1 MPPSAK
7 DERTLPGIRAR
18 IGAVRS
24 PDLTLLESESGYR
37 ALLERV
43 PAVIY
48 VERSLGNDGGAF
60 QVVFVSSEV
69 QTLLG
74 YTVDE
79 WRADPKLWASL
90 VHPDD
95 LERVLA

>member
-1 MPPSAK
+1 M
-7 DERTLPGIRAR
+7 
-18 IGAVRS
+18 
-24 PDLTLLESESGYR
+24 LLESESGYR

-48 VERSLGNDGGAF
+48 VERSLGNDRGAF